1 MKYSFQIITIS
12 IISALTIVLCW
23 QIYWLHGLYQSIRQ
37 ETYTTITSAVE
48 MADFKEL
55 SVRMKD
61 LEKRSKQKEK
71 LHQPVQHR
79 NFSFNYDFEIY
90 AQSPLKLMRVVDGGI
105 HNLIDSIEPIN
116 FPAFCQYYKDECKQ
130 KGIDIEL
137 YQVDFT
143 KKDKYTLI
151 SYIPPGMKGVDVGSA
166 TSLVTY
172 NNIDGKYS
180 YEICTAP
187 LTRVYLQRMSG
198 IILTTLL
205 IIVLLAIAFWYLI
218 HIIMS
223 QKTIEEM
230 KDDFTNNMTHELKT
244 PISVT
249 YSAVDALLNFKQ
261 GDDKEKRE
269 RYLKI
274 CEEQLK
280 RLSGLVE
287 RILSMSMERRK
298 TLTMKNEDIEVAP
311 MVRHLAEEYKLKSDK
326 IITFGIDI
334 SPDDMAIHADPMH
347 ISNAVSNLI
356 DNAIKYSGDEVHIE
370 IKAFSKDGYDFI
382 SVADNGIG
390 ISADNQKRIFDKFY
404 RVPHGN
410 IHNVGGYG
418 LGLYYVRQIIDR
430 HGGSIT
436 VESEPE
442 KGTKFTIKLIAS

>member
-12 IISALTIVLCW
+12 IISTLIIVLCW
-23 QIYWLHGLYQSIRQ
+23 QIYWLHGLYQNIRR
-37 ETYTTITSAVE
+37 ETYTTVTSAVE

-55 SVRMKD
+55 SARIKNS
-61 LEKRSKQKEK
+61 EKKSKQKEK
-71 LHQPVQHR
+71 QHKPVQHR
-79 NFSFNYDFEIY
+79 SMSFNYDFELY
-90 AQSPLKLMRVVDGGI
+90 AQSPLKMMRIVDGGI
-105 HNLIDSIEPIN
+105 HNLVDSIDPIN
-116 FPAFCQYYKDECKQ
+116 FPIFCRFFKEECKQ
-130 KGIDIEL
+130 KGIDIDL
-137 YQVDFT
+137 YEVDFN
-143 KKDKYTLI
+143 KKNEYTPI
-151 SYIPPGMKGVDVGSA
+151 KYIPSGMKGFDPGIA
-166 TSLVTY
+166 TSLITY
-172 NNIDGKYS
+172 HNIDGKYT
-180 YEICTAP
+180 YEVYTTS

-205 IIVLLAIAFWYLI
+205 IILLLAIAFWYLI
-218 HIIMS
+218 HIIMK

-244 PISVT
+244 PIAVT
-249 YSAVDALLNFKQ
+249 YSAVDTLLNFKQ

-298 TLTMKNEDIEVAP
+298 TLMMKKEDIEVAP
-311 MVRHLAEEYKLKSDK
+311 MIRHLTEEYKLKSDK
-326 IITFGIDI
+326 AIVFDVDI
-334 SPDDMAIHADPMH
+334 SPEDMTIYADPMH
-347 ISNAVSNLI
+347 ISNAISNLI
-356 DNAIKYSGDEVHIE
+356 DNAIKYSCDEVCIHI
-370 IKAFSKDGYDFI
+370 KVFRKDGYDYV

-390 ISADNQKRIFDKFY
+390 ISADNQGPIFDKFY

-430 HGGSIT
+430 HEGSIT
-436 VESEPE
+436 VESELG
-442 KGTKFTIKLIAS
+442 KGTIFTIKLLAS